1 MEDENDSNHD
11 ESSPPWLTSFSDM
24 LMLFLCFFVLLLSFA
39 HTDSQTF
46 HSALGS
52 VRQALGVRA
61 AVSAG
66 TPRTP
71 RPSQAHLAP
80 SPAEHRSSLST
91 AERRAADEH
100 VVAELEQF
108 LAARGLRAQVE
119 VTPSERGIVL
129 RTRDQILF
137 DSAEARLK
145 NEGLPVL
152 AAIVELARRF
162 HGQLAVEGH
171 TDDRPI
177 QNALFPSNWE
187 LSGARSA
194 SVLRY
199 LLSAGIAPEIVHV
212 AGYADRRPIAG
223 NDTEEGRAKNRRV
236 EFVFEY
242 ERGAGPEPAFDL

>member
-1 MEDENDSNHD
+1 MEDENDSNQED
-11 ESSPPWLTSFSDM
+11 GSPPWLTSFSDM

-39 HTDSQTF
+39 RTDSQTF

-61 AVSAG
+61 DL
-66 TPRTP
+66 
-71 RPSQAHLAP
+71 PSQAHLSP
-80 SPAEHRSSLST
+80 SPAERRSSLST
-91 AERRAADEH
+91 AEGRAADEH

-152 AAIVELARRF
+152 AAIVDLARRF

-199 LLSAGIAPEIVHV
+199 LLAAGIAPEMVHI
-212 AGYADRRPIAG
+212 AGYADRRPIAV
-223 NDTEEGRAKNRRV
+223 NDTEEGRARNRRV

-242 ERGAGPEPAFDL
+242 ERGAVPEPAFDLGH